1 MAAAAAAYVRQGVG
15 KVSGSTDRPWLAHY
29 DPGVPRS
36 LTYPAIALPQLLRDT
51 AAGHPMAVATLFGG
65 GVAGRLIDAPLSHPE
80 LDPLADRV
88 APGLQAL
95 GVRKGDRLPRALPS
109 C

>member
-51 AAGHPMAVATLFGG
+51 AARHPMAVATLFGG
-65 GVAGRLIDAPLSHPE
+65 VVARRLVDAPLSYAE
-80 LDPLADRV
+80 LHHLADPV
-88 APGLQAL
+88 PPGLQAL
-95 GVRKGDRLPRALPS
+95 GVRQGHRVAP
-109 C
+109 

>member
-65 GVAGRLIDAPLSHPE
+65 VVAGRPIDAPLRYAE
-80 LDPLADRV
+80 LDHLPDRF
-88 APGLQAL
+88 AAGLPAV
-95 GVRKGDRLPRALPS
+95 GGREGERRP
-109 C
+109 